1 MSELSGSTDFGRSG
15 IWMGGLISPEAFLIA
30 TQQST
35 AQLNQWSLEDSEL
48 KFQFEPSEEEMKQ
61 AVDDCQGFVLTGL
74 TIESAEFDGNDKR
87 IKMAAKLTTTLPTA
101 LIKWVRKG
109 GNDGE
114 QKVDLPLYLNRSRR
128 NLLCAVEVPTFGVPA
143 HSWYQRGVALF
154 ASTD

>member
-61 AVDDCQGFVLTGL
+61 AVDDC
-74 TIESAEFDGNDKR
+74 
-87 IKMAAKLTTTLPTA
+87 
-101 LIKWVRKG
+101 
-109 GNDGE
+109 
-114 QKVDLPLYLNRSRR
+114 
-128 NLLCAVEVPTFGVPA
+128 
-143 HSWYQRGVALF
+143 
-154 ASTD
+154 